1 MRYKLLALDL
11 DGTALGS
18 DPDLFSPGLAEA
30 AAEAAAKGCI
40 VAVATGRPAK
50 CLPAALDPVPGWLQW
65 LVLCDGAEVR
75 NAQTNACLWRRA
87 FSAASLAQVEAAA
100 RMYDIPA
107 EYVDCDSRYHMT
119 AVTRHRIETS
129 GLGAFHKGVVARQGC
144 LLDAP
149 AASLAGQE
157 VLKVNMPFVPQE
169 VRPGFAAAVKDA
181 ALIMDCGSG
190 GLELTAPG
198 AGKLSAVQFLAQT
211 LGFSIQDDGAGGQ
224 RQRRCTVGG
233 CRSGRGY
240 GQRPGGGHRRC
251 PRRDRAQHRRRR
263 GRCDPPLAAGRNP
276 IDKDNIGTQK
286 GLLQKNSAAGP
297 MLNIIMK

>member
-18 DPDLFSPGLAEA
+18 DPDRFSPGLAEA
-30 AAEAAAKGCI
+30 AVEAAAKGCI

-169 VRPGFAAAVKDA
+169 VRPGFDAAVKDA
-181 ALIMDCGSG
+181 ALIMDCGPG

-211 LGFSIQDDGAGGQ
+211 LGFSIQDVMALGD
-224 RQRRCTVGG
+224 
-233 CRSGRGY
+233 SGN
-240 GQRPGGGHRRC
+240 
-251 PRRDRAQHRRRR
+251 DVAL
-263 GRCDPPLAAGRNP
+263 LAAAGLGVAMGNAQAEAIAAARAVTGRNTEGGAADA
-276 IDKDNIGTQK
+276 IRRW
-286 GLLQKNSAAGP
+286 LLEET
-297 MLNIIMK
+297 L

>member
-18 DPDLFSPGLAEA
+18 DPDRFSPGLSEA

-75 NAQTNACLWRRA
+75 NAQTNACLWRRS

-119 AVTRHRIETS
+119 AVTRHRIEMS
-129 GLGAFHKGVVARQGC
+129 ALGAFHKGVVARQGC
-144 LLDAP
+144 PLDAP

-198 AGKLSAVQFLAQT
+198 AGKLAAVQFLAQQ
-211 LGFSIQDDGAGGQ
+211 LGFSLQDVMALGD
-224 RQRRCTVGG
+224 
-233 CRSGRGY
+233 SGN
-240 GQRPGGGHRRC
+240 
-251 PRRDRAQHRRRR
+251 DVAL
-263 GRCDPPLAAGRNP
+263 LAAAGLGVAMGNAQAEAIAAARAVTGRNTEGGAADA
-276 IDKDNIGTQK
+276 IRRW
-286 GLLQKNSAAGP
+286 LLEETR
-297 MLNIIMK
+297 